1 MSDASSSYPL
11 LLFGR
16 SVRGDREPLNPAR
29 GGRQVRRPSPEEQQA
44 RLGGRWDSLNQAL
57 ADRRAAISPDLGGTD
72 PELVLVMEI
81 IGTVADFF
89 GAVRRIEGL
98 EFLAELDEEGID
110 DEAFLDPTAEDDEA
124 FDGTLYLLAAN
135 QAALNSVLALW
146 RQYQADESAPFP
158 HGQAKWKDLF
168 RLLVNLRRWGP
179 EDRLRGTGVVD
190 DFAARA
196 TIGQE
201 TVPAEIELW
210 YRSDGSRRR
219 SAETAVREAVGS
231 SGGTVVASATIEP
244 IAYHALLV
252 TLPIASVQPLV
263 EGRLDDVALVRV
275 EEIAFVRPRA
285 QAAVTVPVPEQVDPP
300 FATAPVQVSGE
311 PPMVAILDGLPLAR
325 HQLLDDRLVIDDP
338 DSWDQDIPAAD
349 RRHGTAVASLVVH
362 GDRGADGRS
371 PTRRIYARPVLKP
384 EPTLGQ
390 PRECVP
396 HDQLAIDLIHR
407 AVIRLFEAPNPVAP
421 EVRLIN
427 LSLGDAAAQLATT
440 LSPWARLL
448 DYLAYK
454 YKVLFVVSA
463 GNHQRALPF
472 PYSVSAID
480 AMSAR
485 QLRLET
491 LRRVADDAAFRR
503 ILSPSESVSCLCVG
517 ASHDDASEPW
527 RQDARRDLL
536 PGDSGAAALPS
547 PISAAGMGYR
557 RCIKPDLL
565 APGGRVLF
573 RHRPASDPA
582 VFDPSPTI
590 IPPGLTVATPGSGSG
605 VLRNVQHFHGTS
617 GAAALVSHHG
627 ALVLENLTELVDHT
641 GTSVDPDAWSV
652 LTKTLL
658 VHTCC
663 LPPGAAEVRQ
673 AFVDVPPRRMKD
685 AVSRLYGYGLIDPS
699 RLHECGPSRATAIGW
714 GELGADEGV
723 RYEFPLPPS
732 LSAKVV
738 RRRLIIT
745 AGYFPPIRPRD
756 RRHRAAEIYFRPD
769 SSLLQVSRA
778 DADWRT
784 VRRGS
789 VQHEVLV
796 GDQATA
802 YVDGAA
808 IAVQVN
814 CRALIK
820 PMKELVPFG
829 LAVTL
834 EADADLPIYAEVAT
848 RIRAQARARAR

>member
-1 MSDASSSYPL
+1 MSDASPSYPL
-11 LLFGR
+11 LLFR
-16 SVRGDREPLNPAR
+16 RAVRVEREPLTPAR
-29 GGRQVRRPSPEEQQA
+29 GGRAVRRPSPEEQQA
-44 RLGGRWDSLNQAL
+44 RLGGRWESLNQAL
-57 ADRRAAISPDLGGTD
+57 AERRASISPELSGTD

-81 IGTVADFF
+81 VGTVADFF
-89 GAVRRIEGL
+89 RAVRRIEGF

-110 DEAFLDPTAEDDEA
+110 DEAFLDPSSEDDEP
-124 FDGTLYLLAAN
+124 FDGTLYLLATN
-135 QAALNSVLALW
+135 QAGLNSVLVLW
-146 RQYQADESAPFP
+146 RQYQADESASFP

-168 RLLVNLRRWGP
+168 RLLVDLRRWGP
-179 EDRLRGTGVVD
+179 EDRLRGTGAVE

-196 TIGQE
+196 AIGQE
-201 TVPAEIELW
+201 IFPAEIELW
-210 YRSDGSRRR
+210 YRSDAERR
-219 SAETAVREAVGS
+219 AAVETAVRQAVDGV
-231 SGGTVVASATIEP
+231 GGTVLAAAEIEP

-252 TLPIASVQPLV
+252 RLPIASVQPLV

-275 EEIAFVRPRA
+275 EEIAFLRPEA
-285 QAAVTVPVPEQVDPP
+285 QAAVTIPVPERVEPP
-300 FATAPVQVSGE
+300 FETAPVDVSDE
-311 PPMVAILDGLPLAR
+311 PPMVAVFDGLPLAR
-325 HQLLDDRLVIDDP
+325 HRLLDDRLVIDDP
-338 DSWDQDIPAAD
+338 DDWDQDIAAAD
-349 RRHGTAVASLVVH
+349 RRHGTAITSLVVH
-362 GDRGADGRS
+362 GDRGGDGRS
-371 PTRRIYARPVLKP
+371 PSRRVYARPVLKP
-384 EPTLGQ
+384 EPTLGP
-390 PRECVP
+390 PRECIP

-407 AVIRLFEAPNPVAP
+407 AVIRLFEGPNPVAP
-421 EVRLIN
+421 EIRLIN
-427 LSLGDAAAQLATT
+427 LSLGDASAQLATT

-448 DYLAYK
+448 DYLSHK
-454 YKVLFVVSA
+454 YKILFVVSA
-463 GNHQRALPF
+463 GNHLRALAY
-472 PYSVSAID
+472 PYPASAID
-480 AMSAR
+480 SMSAP

-503 ILSPSESVSCLCVG
+503 ILSPSEAVSCLCVG
-517 ASHDDASEPW
+517 AFHDDASAPW
-527 RQDARRDLL
+527 PPDARRDLL
-536 PGDSGAAALPS
+536 PGGSRTAALPS

-582 VFDPSPTI
+582 VFDPSPSV

-605 VLRNVQHFHGTS
+605 GLRNVQHFHGTS

-627 ALVLENLTELVDHT
+627 ALVLENLSEFVDEA
-641 GTSVDPDAWSV
+641 GRSVDADAWSV

-663 LPPGAAEVRQ
+663 LPPAAAEVRQ

-685 AVSRLYGYGLIDPS
+685 AVSRLYGYGLIDPT

-714 GELGADEGV
+714 GELAADEGV

-745 AGYFPPIRPRD
+745 AAYFPPIRPRD

-769 SSLLQVSRA
+769 SSVLEVRRA

-796 GDQATA
+796 GDQVTA
-802 YVDGAA
+802 YVDGTT
-808 IAVQVN
+808 IGVQVN
-814 CRALIK
+814 CRALVK
-820 PMKELVPFG
+820 PMKESVPFG

-834 EADADLPIYAEVAT
+834 EADADLPIYAEVAA